1 MPSETLNL
9 NTADI
14 LMLTL
19 RRELLPYDASD
30 PTDPNYG
37 HSFGSGSDSFIFRT
51 DRSMCIKALMRK
63 WYYPDGADPYYEDTM
78 LDDSQIV
85 QYSIDEQGGESGF
98 DIGTV
103 ISASYHLTLDNTTVR
118 RTAADFTNTRFAV
131 ALGLKTGSSIR
142 YEPFGVW
149 TVTNVNASEQSA
161 IIEIDGLDALGVEYE
176 KTYSPYADGT
186 GESGIFIDY
195 GTIGHLMDAV
205 ISIYDDTEAPIDP
218 DITAAWG
225 SRTDTNGTP
234 YRYSWNAMDELG
246 PGDVDGATYR
256 ELTQASVPSLFY
268 TMTSSWNM
276 SRRTIISWFAE
287 ACGFFARMGRDG
299 SLCFKKYPAYE
310 GTYIP
315 IDIRPEHYFTY
326 TPHGVGPFKF
336 NQLTGQY
343 YWNSEDDIRTKVLKV
358 DQNAVSTAANTLQMV
373 VPPLLVSSDAAN
385 NIGIVYFRYRE
396 YLGAQ
401 ESMTVVYRGAPGVTV
416 GDHFRV
422 TDLSNVQ
429 HSMIVNSMTTTYN
442 GGLSQTISCN
452 LPSAET
458 AYSASYNAHQTLLER
473 INTSTNFNTTD
484 KLDVTNQFRINKTLG
499 KLTINS
505 FKAYKCGALM
515 FFQLNCSMSGVTTP
529 GNSVFEGTIA
539 GPWLP
544 SFHLCGMSG
553 FWATS
558 IEVFFVDP
566 TGKVTLRAMVANDG
580 PSGSATW
587 SGVRSFYY
595 FI

>member
-1 MPSETLNL
+1 
-9 NTADI
+9 
-14 LMLTL
+14 
-19 RRELLPYDASD
+19 
-30 PTDPNYG
+30 
-37 HSFGSGSDSFIFRT
+37 
-51 DRSMCIKALMRK
+51 
-63 WYYPDGADPYYEDTM
+63 M

-149 TVTNVNASEQSA
+149 TVTNVNAPEQSA
-161 IIEIDGLDALGVEYE
+161 TIEIDGLDALGVEYE

-234 YRYSWNAMDELG
+234 YRYSWNAMQAAGSG
-246 PGDVDGATYR
+246 PDGWY
-256 ELTQASVPSLFY
+256 EHFVQLSVPSLFY
-268 TMTSSWNM
+268 IMTRLGNM

-287 ACGFFARMGRDG
+287 ACGYFARMGRDG
-299 SLCFKKYPAYE
+299 SLCFKIYPAYE
-310 GTYIP
+310 GTYVP
-315 IDIRPEHYFTY
+315 IYINPAQYFTY
-326 TPHGVGPFKF
+326 TPHGIGAFKY

-343 YWNSEDDIRTKVLKV
+343 YWNTEDDIRTIVCKE
-358 DQNAVSTAANTLQMV
+358 DENIVSTAENTLQMF
-373 VPPLLVSSDAAN
+373 VPPLLVSSNAAN
-385 NIGIVYFRYRE
+385 TIGRVHERYRD
-396 YLGAQ
+396 YLRVQ
-401 ESMTVVYRGAPGVTV
+401 EAMTVVYRGAPSVTV

-422 TDLSNVQ
+422 TDLNNVQ

-458 AYSASYNAHQTLLER
+458 AYSSSYNAHQTLLER

-484 KLDVTNQFRINKTLG
+484 KLDVTNMFTISKTSG
-499 KLTINS
+499 DLTINS
-505 FKAYKCGALM
+505 FKVYKSGAII
-515 FFQLNCSMSGVTTP
+515 FFALQTSTSRATAAGSN
-529 GNSVFEGTIA
+529 VFQGTISGPYLPNINQTGFA
-539 GPWLP
+539 GLWGGGILSYIAQSDGTLIFRAHIS
-544 SFHLCGMSG
+544 SFGTAG
-553 FWATS
+553 
-558 IEVFFVDP
+558 
-566 TGKVTLRAMVANDG
+566 
-580 PSGSATW
+580 W
-587 SGVRSFYY
+587 SGVNMVQY
-595 FI
+595 FC

>member
-1 MPSETLNL
+1 MPSETFNL

-19 RRELLPYDASD
+19 RSELLPEDASD

-37 HSFGSGSDSFIFRT
+37 HSFGSDPDSFIVRT

-63 WYYPDGADPYYEDTM
+63 WYYPDDADPYYEDTL

-131 ALGLKTGSSIR
+131 ALGLKTGNSIR

-161 IIEIDGLDALGVEYE
+161 TIEIDGLDALGVEYE
-176 KTYSPYADGT
+176 KTYSPYAGGT

-205 ISIYDDTEAPIDP
+205 ISIYDDTEAPIDS

-234 YRYSWNAMDELG
+234 YRYSWNAMQAAGSG
-246 PGDVDGATYR
+246 PDGWY
-256 ELTQASVPSLFY
+256 EHFVQLSVPSLFY
-268 TMTSSWNM
+268 TMTSSGNM

-287 ACGFFARMGRDG
+287 ACGYFARMGRDG
-299 SLCFKKYPAYE
+299 SLCFKIYPAYE
-310 GTYIP
+310 GTYVP
-315 IDIRPEHYFTY
+315 IYINPAQYFTY
-326 TPHGVGPFKF
+326 TPHGIGAFKY

-343 YWNSEDDIRTKVLKV
+343 YWNTEDDIRTIVRKE
-358 DQNAVSTAANTLQMV
+358 DENIVSTAANTLQMFA
-373 VPPLLVSSDAAN
+373 PPLLVSSNAAN
-385 NIGIVYFRYRE
+385 AIGRVHERYRD
-396 YLGAQ
+396 YLRVQ
-401 ESMTVVYRGAPGVTV
+401 EAMTVVYRGAPSVTV

-422 TDLSNVQ
+422 TDLNNVQ

-458 AYSASYNAHQTLLER
+458 AYSASYNAHQTLLEK
-473 INTSTNFNTTD
+473 INTSVNFNKTD
-484 KLDVTNQFRINKTLG
+484 KIDVTSQYSISKTSG
-499 KLTINS
+499 NLTINS
-505 FKAYKCGALM
+505 FKVYKSGAII
-515 FFQLNCSMSGVTTP
+515 FFALQTSTSAATAAGSNAFTGSISGPYLPNINQT
-529 GNSVFEGTIA
+529 GFAGLWGGGILSYIAQSDGTLIFRVHISSFGTA
-539 GPWLP
+539 G
-544 SFHLCGMSG
+544 
-553 FWATS
+553 
-558 IEVFFVDP
+558 
-566 TGKVTLRAMVANDG
+566 
-580 PSGSATW
+580 W
-587 SGVRSFYY
+587 SGVNMVQY
-595 FI
+595 FC

>member
-1 MPSETLNL
+1 MPSESFNL

-19 RRELLPYDASD
+19 RSELLPEDESD

-37 HSFGSGSDSFIFRT
+37 NRFGRGSDRFIYYS
-51 DRSMCIKALMRK
+51 DRSLCIKALMRK
-63 WYYPDGADPYYEDTM
+63 WYYPDDADPYYEDTL

-98 DIGTV
+98 DIGTT
-103 ISASYHLTLDNTTVR
+103 IAASYHLTLDNTTVR

-131 ALGLKTGSSIR
+131 ALGVKAYGFTY
-142 YEPFGVW
+142 YEPCGVW

-205 ISIYDDTEAPIDP
+205 ISIYDDTEAPIDS

-268 TMTSSWNM
+268 TMTSAGGM

-315 IDIRPEHYFTY
+315 IDIRPAYYFTY

-343 YWNSEDDIRTKVLKV
+343 YWNSEDDVRTIVEKV
-358 DQNAVSTAANTLQMV
+358 DENVVSNASNTLQMV
-373 VPPLLVSSDAAN
+373 VPPLLVSSNAAN
-385 NIGIVYFRYRE
+385 NIGIVYFRYRD
-396 YLGAQ
+396 YLGVQ
-401 ESMTVVYRGAPGVTV
+401 EAMTVVYCGSPIVTV

-422 TDLSNVQ
+422 TDLNGVR
-429 HSMIVNSMTTTYN
+429 HNMIINSMTTTYN

-458 AYSASYNAHQTLLER
+458 AYSASYNAHQTMLEK
-473 INTSTNFNTTD
+473 INTSTNFNKTD
-484 KLDVTNQFRINKTLG
+484 KIDVTSQYSISKTSG
-499 KLTINS
+499 NLTINS
-505 FKAYKCGALM
+505 FKVYKSGAII
-515 FFQLNCSMSGVTTP
+515 FFALQTSTSAATAAGSNA
-529 GNSVFEGTIA
+529 FQGTISGPYLPNINQTGFA
-539 GPWLP
+539 GLWGGGILSYIAQSDGTLIFRAHIS
-544 SFHLCGMSG
+544 SFGG
-553 FWATS
+553 
-558 IEVFFVDP
+558 V
-566 TGKVTLRAMVANDG
+566 G
-580 PSGSATW
+580 W
-587 SGVRSFYY
+587 SGVNMVQY
-595 FI
+595 FC

>member
-1 MPSETLNL
+1 MPSETFNL

-19 RRELLPYDASD
+19 RSELLPEDASD

-37 HSFGSGSDSFIFRT
+37 NRFGNDPDSFIVRT

-63 WYYPDGADPYYEDTM
+63 WYYPDGADPYYEDTL

-131 ALGLKTGSSIR
+131 ALGLKTGNSIR

-161 IIEIDGLDALGVEYE
+161 TIEIDGLDALGVEYE
-176 KTYSPYADGT
+176 KTYFPYADGT

-205 ISIYDDTEAPIDP
+205 ISIYDDTEAPINS

-225 SRTDTNGTP
+225 TRTDSNGTP
-234 YRYSWNAMDELG
+234 YRYSWNAMQAAGSG
-246 PGDVDGATYR
+246 PDGWY
-256 ELTQASVPSLFY
+256 EHFVQLSVPSLFY
-268 TMTSSWNM
+268 TMTSSGNM
-276 SRRTIISWFAE
+276 SRRTIISWIAE
-287 ACGFFARMGRDG
+287 ACGYFARMGRDG
-299 SLCFKKYPAYE
+299 SLCFKIYPAYE
-310 GTYIP
+310 GTYVP
-315 IDIRPEHYFTY
+315 IYINPAQYFTY
-326 TPHGVGPFKF
+326 TPHGIGAFKY

-343 YWNSEDDIRTKVLKV
+343 YWNTEDDIRTIVRKE
-358 DQNAVSTAANTLQMV
+358 DENIVSTAENTLQMFA
-373 VPPLLVSSDAAN
+373 PPLLVSSNAAN
-385 NIGIVYFRYRE
+385 AIGRVHERYRD
-396 YLGAQ
+396 YLRVQ
-401 ESMTVVYRGAPGVTV
+401 EAMTVVYRGAPSVTV

-422 TDLSNVQ
+422 TDLNNVQ

-442 GGLSQTISCN
+442 GGLSQTISCD

-458 AYSASYNAHQTLLER
+458 AYSASYNAHKTLLER

-484 KLDVTNQFRINKTLG
+484 KLDVTSQYSISKTSG
-499 KLTINS
+499 NLTINS
-505 FKAYKCGALM
+505 FKVYKSGAII
-515 FFQLNCSMSGVTTP
+515 FFALQTSTSAATAAGSNAFTGSISGPYLPNINQT
-529 GNSVFEGTIA
+529 GFAGLWGGGILSYIAQSDGTLLFRAHISSFGTA
-539 GPWLP
+539 G
-544 SFHLCGMSG
+544 
-553 FWATS
+553 
-558 IEVFFVDP
+558 
-566 TGKVTLRAMVANDG
+566 
-580 PSGSATW
+580 W
-587 SGVRSFYY
+587 SGVNMVQY
-595 FI
+595 FC

>member
-1 MPSETLNL
+1 
-9 NTADI
+9 
-14 LMLTL
+14 MLTL
-19 RRELLPYDASD
+19 RRELLPEDESD

-37 HSFGSGSDSFIFRT
+37 NRFGRGSDRFIYYS
-51 DRSMCIKALMRK
+51 DRSLCIKALMRK
-63 WYYPDGADPYYEDTM
+63 WYYPDGSDPYYEDTL

-85 QYSIDEQGGESGF
+85 QYTIDEQGGESGF
-98 DIGTV
+98 DIGTT
-103 ISASYHLTLDNTTVR
+103 IAASYHLTLDNTTVR

-131 ALGLKTGSSIR
+131 ALGVKAYGFTY
-142 YEPFGVW
+142 YEPCGVW

-205 ISIYDDTEAPIDP
+205 ISIYDDTEAPIDS

-225 SRTDTNGTP
+225 SRTDSNGTP
-234 YRYSWNAMDELG
+234 YRYSWNAMQAVGSG
-246 PGDVDGATYR
+246 PDGWY
-256 ELTQASVPSLFY
+256 EHFVQLSVPSLFY
-268 TMTSSWNM
+268 TMTSSGNM

-287 ACGFFARMGRDG
+287 ACGYFARMGRDG
-299 SLCFKKYPAYE
+299 SLCFKIYPAYE

-315 IDIRPEHYFTY
+315 INIRPAYYFTY
-326 TPHGVGPFKF
+326 TPHGVGAFKY

-343 YWNSEDDIRTKVLKV
+343 YWNTEDDIRTIVRKE
-358 DQNAVSTAANTLQMV
+358 DENIVSTAANTLQMF
-373 VPPLLVSSDAAN
+373 VPPLLVSSNAAN
-385 NIGIVYFRYRE
+385 TIGRVHERYRD
-396 YLGAQ
+396 YLGVQ
-401 ESMTVVYRGAPGVTV
+401 EAMTVVYCGSPIVTV

-422 TDLSNVQ
+422 TDLNGVR
-429 HSMIVNSMTTTYN
+429 HNMIINSMTTTYN

-458 AYSASYNAHQTLLER
+458 AYSASYNAHQTMLEK

-484 KLDVTNQFRINKTLG
+484 KIDVTDQFTISKTAG
-499 KLTINS
+499 KLTISS

-529 GNSVFEGTIA
+529 GNSVFEGTIS

-544 SFHLCGMSG
+544 SFTLCGMSG
-553 FWATS
+553 FWGAS
-558 IEVFFVDP
+558 IEVFFAEP

-580 PSGSATW
+580 ANGW
-587 SGVRSFYY
+587 VGVRSFYY

>member
-19 RRELLPYDASD
+19 RSELLPEDASD

-37 HSFGSGSDSFIFRT
+37 HSFGSDPDSFIVRT
-51 DRSMCIKALMRK
+51 NRTMCIKALMRK
-63 WYYPDGADPYYEDTM
+63 WYYPDGADPYYEDTL

-131 ALGLKTGSSIR
+131 ALGLKTGNSIR

-205 ISIYDDTEAPIDP
+205 ISIYDNTEAPIDS
-218 DITAAWG
+218 DITTAWG

-234 YRYSWNAMDELG
+234 YRYSWNAMQAAGSG
-246 PGDVDGATYR
+246 PDGWY
-256 ELTQASVPSLFY
+256 EHFVQLSVPSLFY
-268 TMTSSWNM
+268 TMTSSGNM

-287 ACGFFARMGRDG
+287 ACGYFARMGRDG
-299 SLCFKKYPAYE
+299 SLCFKIYPAYE
-310 GTYIP
+310 GTYVP
-315 IDIRPEHYFTY
+315 IYINPAQYFTY
-326 TPHGVGPFKF
+326 TPHGIGAFKY

-343 YWNSEDDIRTKVLKV
+343 YWDSEDDIRTIVRKEDK
-358 DQNAVSTAANTLQMV
+358 NIVSTAANTLQMFA
-373 VPPLLVSSDAAN
+373 PPLLVSSNAAN
-385 NIGIVYFRYRE
+385 SLGRVHERYRD
-396 YLGAQ
+396 YLGVQ
-401 ESMTVVYRGAPGVTV
+401 EAMTVVYRGAPGVTV

-429 HSMIVNSMTTTYN
+429 HRMIVNSMTTTYN

-458 AYSASYNAHQTLLER
+458 TYSASYNAHHTLLER

-484 KLDVTNQFRINKTLG
+484 KLDVTDQFTISKTAG
-499 KLTINS
+499 KLTISS

-529 GNSVFEGTIA
+529 GKSVFEGTIS
-539 GPWLP
+539 GPLLP
-544 SFHLCGMSG
+544 SFTLCGMSG

-558 IEVFFVDP
+558 IEVFFVEP

-580 PSGSATW
+580 PSGGTTW